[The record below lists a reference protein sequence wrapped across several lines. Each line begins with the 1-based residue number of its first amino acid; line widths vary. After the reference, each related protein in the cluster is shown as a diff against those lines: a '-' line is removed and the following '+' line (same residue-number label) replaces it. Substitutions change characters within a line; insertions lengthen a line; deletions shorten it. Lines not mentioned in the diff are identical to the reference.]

1 MKSPTDVRR
10 DWAAEGCPVA
20 ASSAGYHYANQFE
33 VGFSRSEVLLR
44 MAQAYEGEALTY
56 GMPTRVVMTPSYA
69 MALLQLLSEAMQR
82 YEAEYG
88 PVVPVGNGIVAQD
101 STF

>member
-1 MKSPTDVRR
+1 MKSPIDVRR
-10 DWAAEGCPVA
+10 DWAAEGCLA
-20 ASSAGYHYANQFE
+20 ATSSAGYQYANQFE

-44 MAQAYEGEALTY
+44 MAQAYEGEALAHV
-56 GMPTRVVMTPSYA
+56 MPTRVVMTPSYA

-88 PVVPVGNGIVAQD
+88 PVIPAGAGVVPQD
-101 STF
+101 STY